1 MPQIV
6 KQVCR
11 ELGAGRKRDFIF
23 ARYER
28 DDYGECNVQMPKSAP
43 CGCSGECRIREHS
56 MRERRTGP
64 GHPLVVIECT
74 VHGRYFTLYPPGYVP
89 YGRRRLIVEDEDD
102 EQTVFTAAKEASA
115 GAERWS
121 ETGDEGRWWSTQ
133 WRQIRRC
140 GELLALEC
148 EVAKGERVSMHLG
161 ISLHEHVEARS
172 RYGHSS
178 FRERG
183 RAVMQVVGAAIG
195 AGVGLLWRLLKA
207 GYESGCL
214 GRSFYADAQQRLIA
228 VMLF

>member
-1 MPQIV
+1 MPQILE
-6 KQVCR
+6 QVCR
-11 ELGAGRKRDFIF
+11 TLGAGRKRAFIF

-28 DDYGECNVQMPKSAP
+28 DDYGEWNVQLPKSAP
-43 CGCSGECRIREHS
+43 CGRSGECRIREHD

-64 GHPLVVIECT
+64 GHALLVIECT

-89 YGRRRLIVEDEDD
+89 YGRKRLVVEDEAD
-102 EQTVFTAAKEASA
+102 EQTIFTAAKEASA
-115 GAERWS
+115 GVKRWS

-140 GELLALEC
+140 GELLCLEC
-148 EVAKGERVSMHLG
+148 EEPKGERVSMHLG

-183 RAVMQVVGAAIG
+183 RAVMQVVAAAIA
-195 AGVGLLWRLLKA
+195 AGLGLLWRLLKA
-207 GYESGCL
+207 GYESGFL

-228 VMLF
+228 VSLF